1 MQKKMIIKGKDK
13 KVVILA
19 FNFGISGEMV
29 NGPGISLRNLLLF
42 VKTFYPNISFSVF
55 TRYPVTDSIA
65 GSCFYKIGD
74 KDKLKSEIE
83 KADVVHCWSGLRANF
98 LDGIKIA
105 NSLFKPVILGPN
117 LLDSVEFKAEKIML
131 SGIDFNML
139 LTANPRL
146 KYILA
151 KLHKIDHNKIRSFMV
166 GPDLDLW
173 KVSENTKE
181 YILWKGNSAQP
192 VKDIQFAKNV
202 AQKLREYKF
211 LFLGDKKSFNYMD
224 HIQQASQAKL
234 YINTSLSETKGMAQ
248 LEQMAAGVPS
258 VVHPKIYCHGENY
271 VTGIITNKTINDY
284 VDAIK
289 EILEDNSLRQMMRL
303 GARKYV
309 EKNYNPLDIAKKY
322 WEILEHVG

>member
-1 MQKKMIIKGKDK
+1 MIIKGRDK

-19 FNFGISGEMV
+19 FNFGITGELV

-42 VKTFYPNISFSVF
+42 TKTFYPNISFSVF
-55 TRYPVTDSIA
+55 TRYPVTDKVV
-65 GSCFYKIGD
+65 GSSFYKIGD
-74 KDKLKSEIE
+74 KNKLKSEI
-83 KADVVHCWSGLRANF
+83 KASDVVHCWSGLRVDF

-117 LLDSVEFKAEKIML
+117 LLDSVEFKAEKKML
-131 SGIDFNML
+131 SGIDFDML

-151 KLHKIDHNKIRSFMV
+151 RLHGIEHLKIRSFMV
-166 GPDLDLW
+166 GPDLDIW
-173 KVSENTKE
+173 KVPENTGE
-181 YILWKGNSAQP
+181 YILWKGNAKQP
-192 VKDIQFAKNV
+192 VKDIRFAKNLER
-202 AQKLREYKF
+202 KLRKYKF
-211 LFLGDKKSFNYMD
+211 LFLGDKKAFDYMG
-224 HIQQASQAKL
+224 HVSLASRAKL
-234 YINTSLSETKGMAQ
+234 YINTSLSETKGLAQ

-271 VTGIITNKTINDY
+271 VTGIITNKTISDY

-289 EILEDNSLRQMMRL
+289 EILEDNSLRQMMRV

-309 EKNYNPLDIAKKY
+309 EKNYNSIDIARKY